1 MQLISIQVG
10 KPQTMPLPGQ
20 DAKTWRSAIF
30 KRSVEGRVYL
40 AETNLDGDKQAA
52 TRVHG
57 GPNKAVCCFASEHYP
72 YWQDATGK
80 GEAFGY
86 GAFGENF
93 TFAGLLEQTVC
104 IGDIYAIG
112 DAVVQVS
119 QPRQPCINLVRK
131 WGIDAMPQRMI
142 EADQTGFYVRV
153 LQTGLVGA
161 GDAVTLKERV
171 YSDLTVVVANA
182 AMYRKEGRQ
191 PLAVRLAELPE
202 LAEEWRRVFRKRL
215 PKMPLPFA

>member
-20 DAKTWRSAIF
+20 DEKTWRSAIY
-30 KRSVEGRVYL
+30 KKSVEGRVYL

-72 YWQDATGK
+72 YWQKATGK
-80 GEAFGY
+80 GAAFRY

-93 TFAGLLEQTVC
+93 TLAGLLESNVC
-104 IGDIYAIG
+104 IGDIYAVG
-112 DAVVQVS
+112 DAVIQVS

-131 WGIDAMPQRMI
+131 WGIDDMPERMV
-142 EADQTGFYVRV
+142 ASDQTGFYVRV
-153 LQTGLVGA
+153 VQTGLVGA
-161 GDAVTLKERV
+161 GDAVELKEQL
-171 YSDLTVVVANA
+171 YPDLTIVTSNA
-182 AMYRKEGRQ
+182 AMYRKEGGQ
-191 PLAVRLAELPE
+191 TLAARLAELPE

-215 PKMPLPFA
+215 PEE